1 MNNSNVRKAKFI
13 KFLNFLTPQEH
24 RNMLEWVR
32 KYENAFESSKSSS
45 KDDNHRRSLVMLL
58 TPEAEDLI
66 AKRITPIV
74 RLATKKLSCS
84 SLNLDKI
91 EAQVTAH
98 NDGSY
103 YKLHNDNGMPPL
115 DKRELSYVYY
125 FNREPK
131 AFSGGELLLYDEKI
145 DKNIEGDRF
154 LKADSF
160 KLIEPTNNS
169 IIFFY
174 SRYWHQVLPVNCQKH
189 NFADSRFTING
200 WIWKD

>member
-1 MNNSNVRKAKFI
+1 MNDSNVRKAKFI

-32 KYENAFESSKSSS
+32 KYESAFESSKSSS
-45 KDDNHRRSLVMLL
+45 KNEDRRRSLVMLV
-58 TPEAEDLI
+58 TAEAEDLI
-66 AKRITPIV
+66 AQRITPIV
-74 RLATKKLSCS
+74 RFAAQKLSCS
-84 SLNLDKI
+84 NLNLDKI

-98 NDGSY
+98 NDGNY

-115 DKRELSYVYY
+115 DKRELTYVYY

-145 DKNIEGDRF
+145 EGDRS

-160 KLIEPTNNS
+160 QLIEPTNNS

-174 SRYWHQVLPVNCQKH
+174 SRYWHQVLPVNCQNG

-200 WIWKD
+200 WIWRD

>member
-1 MNNSNVRKAKFI
+1 MNVRKAQFI
-13 KFLNFLTPQEH
+13 KFLNFLSPQEH

-32 KYENAFESSKSSS
+32 KYENAFEFSKSSS
-45 KDDNHRRSLVMLL
+45 KNDNHRRSLVMLV

-74 RLATKKLSCS
+74 RLAAKKLSCS

-98 NDGSY
+98 NDGNY

-115 DKRELSYVYY
+115 DKRELTYVYY

-145 DKNIEGDRF
+145 EGDRF

-160 KLIEPTNNS
+160 QLIEPTNNS

-174 SRYWHQVLPVNCQKH
+174 SRYWHQVLSVNCPTR

>member
-1 MNNSNVRKAKFI
+1 MNKSNVRKAQFI

-32 KYENAFESSKSSS
+32 KYENAFELSKSSS
-45 KDDNHRRSLVMLL
+45 ENENHRRSLVMLL

-74 RLATKKLSCS
+74 HLAMKKLSCS
-84 SLNLDKI
+84 GLNLGKI

-98 NDGSY
+98 NDGNY

-145 DKNIEGDRF
+145 EKNIEGDRF

-160 KLIEPTNNS
+160 QLIEPTNNS

-174 SRYWHQVLPVNCQKH
+174 SRYWHQVLPVNCPNGH
-189 NFADSRFTING
+189 FADSRFTING
-200 WIWKD
+200 WIWR